1 MELDEGPP
9 DHARSTY
16 GRRNIAGERCT
27 TPMSKHT
34 LPTTAATRTPG
45 WGRGREPGSGGLGF
59 PAGDHAEESPQHTT
73 FSPGKINRFFPSTAR
88 NLWM

>member
-16 GRRNIAGERCT
+16 GRRNVAGERCI
-27 TPMSKHT
+27 TPMSERT
-34 LPTTAATRTPG
+34 LPTTRTHLG
-45 WGRGREPGSGGLGF
+45 WGRARVWGSGF

-73 FSPGKINRFFPSTAR
+73 FSPGKINRFFPSTAL